1 MRPVVVRVLVVF
13 CMAFSF
19 SWRAHADDQTKA
31 RAYAAYAGG
40 VAFLNARKFE
50 EAINLFQEA
59 LRLKPAAPI
68 YFELGNC
75 YRGLF
80 SEQQNPEHARTALA
94 NYQEFIKQAD
104 PKLAESARL
113 RAQAEREV
121 LSLLAVLARLPPEPA
136 TAAPAPPPPPTEL
149 LITSPTSAQVF
160 LDDETQGEPTPFSRV
175 VQPGRHHARVTA
187 PGFQAEE
194 RDLQAVEG
202 RMIFTEIR
210 LQPAPGRLD
219 VGAEGGRVYVDG
231 LAIGNAPL
239 QRSGFSPGEH
249 EVGIV
254 QRGHQL
260 WLEKVAVEADKTT
273 HVTAQLQPTLQHKI
287 AIYSALTG
295 GATLL
300 AGTVLGAMA
309 LVADSSLGQPGTD
322 DASHRSYND
331 RLSTRN
337 HLATASTVVLS
348 TAVGLLAAA
357 AGLHWFDMP
366 DAPPVPASPSSEVTP

>member
-1 MRPVVVRVLVVF
+1 MRPVAMRALVVI
-13 CMAFSF
+13 CIASSF
-19 SWRAHADDQTKA
+19 SSRALADDPTIQRA
-31 RAYAAYAGG
+31 REAYAAG
-40 VAFLNARKFE
+40 VQFLNARKFE
-50 EAINLFQEA
+50 EATHVFGEA
-59 LRLKPAAPI
+59 MRLKPAAPI

-80 SEQQNPEHARTALA
+80 SDQKNPEHARAALE

-136 TAAPAPPPPPTEL
+136 TAAAPPPPPPTEL
-149 LITSPTSAQVF
+149 LITSPNSAQVF
-160 LDDETQGEPTPFSRV
+160 LDGETEGEATPFSRV
-175 VQPGRHHARVTA
+175 VQPGQHHVRVSA
-187 PGFQAEE
+187 AGFLSDE
-194 RDLQAVEG
+194 RDLQAVQG
-202 RMIFTEIR
+202 RMILTEIR

-219 VGAEGGRVYVDG
+219 IGANLEGGRIYVDG
-231 LAIGNAPL
+231 LAVGNTPL

-273 HVTAQLQPTLQHKI
+273 RLTAQLQPTRKHKI
-287 AIYSALTG
+287 AVYSALTG

-322 DASHRSYND
+322 EASHRSYND

-348 TAVGLLAAA
+348 AGLGFLVAA
-357 AGLHWFDMP
+357 AGLHWFDVP
-366 DAPPVPASPSSEVTP
+366 DAPASPASEVTP